1 MADAAPTLT
10 DLFNDGKS
18 EVISR
23 RPEITVDEGDVSE
36 MLLFGSAAMAD
47 HVVAYAVG
55 RFKATFLDGAE
66 GDDLTTLADDH
77 WNVQRKI
84 AIEATGEVT
93 FSRATSDNGAGT
105 ILAGTVVE
113 TETGVQFITDSDV
126 AYGATETGD
135 KTVTVTAIL
144 TGPGGNVDPGTITK
158 ITSDVFDSNITV
170 TNSARMAG
178 GADEESDDDLRARVR
193 ARPSTLQ
200 RGTLAALE
208 FAAIN
213 VPGISL
219 ATATDDES
227 TGLVSV
233 YVSDSNGGSS
243 PAMVTKAQAAVK
255 SYKCA
260 GSIVNVVGAALVTIT
275 GIVVDLTVRA
285 GVDKAA
291 LADAVKA
298 AIVARLNKLRIGES
312 ATQAQFLQAVLNVD
326 EGITDATVTV
336 TIPALNPFDLMRTTT
351 ANITVNTN

>member
-1 MADAAPTLT
+1 MADAAPTL
-10 DLFNDGKS
+10 DELFSDGKS
-18 EVISR
+18 EVITR

-47 HVVAYAVG
+47 HVTGYAVG
-55 RFKATFLDGAE
+55 RFKATYLDGAE

-77 WNVQRKI
+77 WNVQRKL

-93 FSRATSDNGAGT
+93 FNRATAGAGAGT

-113 TETGVQFITDSDV
+113 TDTGVQFVTDSDV
-126 AYGATETGD
+126 SYGASETGD
-135 KTVTVTAIL
+135 KTVTTTAIL
-144 TGPGGNVDPGTITK
+144 AGPGGNVDPTSITK
-158 ITSDVFDSNITV
+158 ISSDIFDSTITV
-170 TNSARMAG
+170 TNAARMAG
-178 GADEESDDDLRARVR
+178 GADAESDPDLRARVR

-208 FAAIN
+208 YAAIN

-219 ATATDDES
+219 ATATDDEN

-233 YVSDSNGGSS
+233 YVSDSSGGSS
-243 PAMVTKAQAAVK
+243 PTMVTKAAAAVK

-260 GSIVNVVGAALVTIT
+260 GSSVTVIGAGLVTLT
-275 GIVVDLTVRA
+275 GIVVDLSVRT
-285 GVDKAA
+285 GVDKTQIAQSA
-291 LADAVKA
+291 KD

-312 ATQAQFLQAVLNVD
+312 ATMAQLLQAVLNVD
-326 EGITDATVTV
+326 DGITDATVTV
-336 TIPALNPFDLMRTTT
+336 TIPAINPFDLMRTTA